1 MSINS
6 FRTTS
11 HDLLDQLQP
20 VSGSP
25 FVCPGSHVA
34 ISRSIHLAR
43 LNAAWPGCDQCE
55 WRFDSEGLA
64 ERTVQQTERI
74 RSHRIDGIRRTEFGI
89 RGQYINDLD
98 RQTAADLTRIFCSCL
113 HEKSTDTDPRNSERG
128 GVSPPVHVRTP
139 QPLANLAA
147 DSATATFQSIAP
159 VIVGYDGRSASVDLA
174 IGVVAASREFGLPV
188 IDIGRCTAASIQ
200 EAARSFR
207 ESCGAILVT
216 GAGSPNAWAG
226 LDAFD
231 RNGDTVPV
239 VWKDVGVQL
248 EHVSS
253 DAGAFLK
260 LQLPD
265 TATRARWARR
275 LTRQSGPHNV
285 VSFEDRYRD
294 WLLRWYPKQSTLR
307 ILVRTDDELIQ
318 QRLAWISGLTG
329 MEIICRSSHDS
340 SVPPHVAM
348 TMTVP
353 EDDRRFQIVNAGNQ
367 IVPVD
372 RLALILNRAM
382 HRQSVHVTA
391 HADAASSR
399 FWISDTAR
407 IGAPGAAESIH
418 DALAT
423 LGLISRLMETKRL
436 TGELQ

>member
-1 MSINS
+1 MPMDS
-6 FRTTS
+6 FRSTS

-25 FVCPGSHVA
+25 FVCPGSNTA

-64 ERTVQQTERI
+64 ERTVQETNRI
-74 RSHRIDGIRRTEFGI
+74 RSQRIDGIRRTEFGI
-89 RGQYINDLD
+89 RGPYINDLD
-98 RQTAADLTRIFCSCL
+98 RQTAGDLTRIFSACL
-113 HEKSTDTDPRNSERG
+113 HERLSYNDPGIGERRGVNLPAQTSNLESENT
-128 GVSPPVHVRTP
+128 S
-139 QPLANLAA
+139 
-147 DSATATFQSIAP
+147 ATFQSIAP
-159 VIVGYDGRSASVDLA
+159 VIVGYDGRSSSVDLA

-207 ESCGAILVT
+207 ECCGAMIVT
-216 GAGSPNAWAG
+216 GAGSPNSWAG
-226 LDAFD
+226 LDVFD
-231 RNGDTVPV
+231 RSGDTVPV

-265 TATRARWARR
+265 ATTRARLARR
-275 LTRQSGPHNV
+275 LTRQSGAHNV
-285 VSFEDRYRD
+285 VSFEDQYRD
-294 WLLRWYPKQSTLR
+294 WLLRWYPRQSALR
-307 ILVRTDDELIQ
+307 ILVRTDDDLIQ
-318 QRLAWISGLTG
+318 HRTAWISKVTGL
-329 MEIICRSSHDS
+329 EIICRSPHDS
-340 SVPPHVAM
+340 SIPPHVAM

-353 EDDRRFQIVNAGNQ
+353 EDDRQFQIVNAAHQ
-367 IVPVD
+367 PVSAD
-372 RLALILNRAM
+372 RLALMLNRAM

-399 FWISDTAR
+399 FWISDSAR
-407 IGAPGAAESIH
+407 FGSPGSAESIH

-423 LGLISRLMETKRL
+423 LGLVSRLVESKRL
-436 TGELQ
+436 NGELQ

>member
-1 MSINS
+1 MPINS

-25 FVCPGSHVA
+25 FVCPGSSAA

-64 ERTVQQTERI
+64 ERTVLETDRI

-98 RQTAADLTRIFCSCL
+98 RQTAADLTRIFCACL
-113 HEKSTDTDPRNSERG
+113 HERSSYIDPRAGERLG
-128 GVSPPVHVRTP
+128 ISPPAQVRTP
-139 QPLANLAA
+139 PPMGNLPT
-147 DSATATFQSIAP
+147 DSAPARFQSIAP
-159 VIVGYDGRSASVDLA
+159 VVVGYDGRSSSVDLA
-174 IGVVAASREFGLPV
+174 IGVVASSREFGLPV

-207 ESCGAILVT
+207 ECCGAILLT
-216 GAGSPNAWAG
+216 GAGAPNAWAG
-226 LDAFD
+226 LDVFD
-231 RNGDTVPV
+231 RSGDTVPV
-239 VWKDVGVQL
+239 VWKDVGVKL
-248 EHVSS
+248 EHVST

-265 TATRARWARR
+265 TTTRARWARR
-275 LTRQSGPHNV
+275 LARQSGAHNV

-307 ILVRTDDELIQ
+307 ILVRTDDDLIQ
-318 QRLAWISGLTG
+318 QRLAWISEVTGL
-329 MEIICRSSHDS
+329 EIICRSPHDS

-353 EDDRRFQIVNAGNQ
+353 EDDRQFQIINAANQ
-367 IVPVD
+367 LVSVE

-382 HRQSVHVTA
+382 HSQSAHVTA
-391 HADAASSR
+391 HADAASGR
-399 FWISDTAR
+399 FWISDAAR
-407 IGAPGAAESIH
+407 IGSPGSAESIC

-423 LGLISRLMETKRL
+423 LGLVSRLMESKRL
-436 TGELQ
+436 NAELQ

>member
-25 FVCPGSHVA
+25 FVCPGSSVA

-64 ERTVQQTERI
+64 ERTVQETDRI

-98 RQTAADLTRIFCSCL
+98 RQTAADLTRIFCACL
-113 HEKSTDTDPRNSERG
+113 HQQSSHIETHADARC
-128 GVSPPVHVRTP
+128 GVSLPVQVNNLPPVG
-139 QPLANLAA
+139 NIAA
-147 DSATATFQSIAP
+147 DSGLATFQAIAP

-188 IDIGRCTAASIQ
+188 IDIGRCTAASIL

-207 ESCGAILVT
+207 ECSGAILVT

-226 LDAFD
+226 LDVFD
-231 RNGDTVPV
+231 RSGDTVAV

-248 EHVSS
+248 EHISS
-253 DAGAFLK
+253 DTGAFLK

-265 TATRARWARR
+265 TAARARWARR

-294 WLLRWYPKQSTLR
+294 WLLRWYPKQSNLR
-307 ILVRTDDELIQ
+307 ILVRTDDDLIQ
-318 QRLAWISGLTG
+318 QRLAWISEVTGL
-329 MEIICRSSHDS
+329 EIICRSPHDS
-340 SVPPHVAM
+340 SVPPYVAIR
-348 TMTVP
+348 MTVP
-353 EDDRRFQIVNAGNQ
+353 EDDRQFQINNAANQ
-367 IVPVD
+367 LVTAD
-372 RLALILNRAM
+372 RLALMLNRAM
-382 HRQSVHVTA
+382 HSQSAHVTA
-391 HADAASSR
+391 HADAASGR
-399 FWISDTAR
+399 FWISDAAR
-407 IGAPGAAESIH
+407 IGSPGSAESIR

-423 LGLISRLMETKRL
+423 LGLVSRLMENKRL
-436 TGELQ
+436 NGELQ

>member
-25 FVCPGSHVA
+25 FVCPGSTVA

-64 ERTVQQTERI
+64 ERTVQETDRI
-74 RSHRIDGIRRTEFGI
+74 RSHRIDGIRRTEFGV

-98 RQTAADLTRIFCSCL
+98 RQTAADLTRIFCACL
-113 HEKSTDTDPRNSERG
+113 HEQSSQIDPRADQRG
-128 GVSPPVHVRTP
+128 GVGVPAQVSNL
-139 QPLANLAA
+139 PLVGNAAA
-147 DSATATFQSIAP
+147 DSALATFQSIAP
-159 VIVGYDGRSASVDLA
+159 VVVGYDGRSASVDLA
-174 IGVVAASREFGLPV
+174 IGVVAASREFGLPI
-188 IDIGRCTAASIQ
+188 IDIGRCTAASIL

-207 ESCGAILVT
+207 ECSGAILVT

-226 LDAFD
+226 LDVFD
-231 RNGDTVPV
+231 RDGDTVPV

-248 EHVSS
+248 EHIST

-265 TATRARWARR
+265 TANRVRWARR
-275 LTRQSGPHNV
+275 LTRQSGTHNV

-294 WLLRWYPKQSTLR
+294 WLLKWYPKQSTLR
-307 ILVRTDDELIQ
+307 ILVRTDDDLIQ
-318 QRLAWISGLTG
+318 QRLAWISDVTGL
-329 MEIICRSSHDS
+329 EIISRRSHDS
-340 SVPPHVAM
+340 SVPPHIAM
-348 TMTVP
+348 TMTLP
-353 EDDRRFQIVNAGNQ
+353 EDDRQFQIINAAHQ
-367 IVPVD
+367 IVTAE
-372 RLALILNRAM
+372 RLALMLNRAM
-382 HRQSVHVTA
+382 HSQSAHVTA
-391 HADAASSR
+391 HADTASGR
-399 FWISDTAR
+399 FWISDAAR
-407 IGAPGAAESIH
+407 IGSPGSAESIR

-423 LGLISRLMETKRL
+423 LGLVSRLMENKRL
-436 TGELQ
+436 NRELQ